1 MFARFASQQA
11 YLFGSKALTMS
22 FKLKMAQVKFKL
34 GKSKSLSTW
43 TLVSWSEFLDP
54 RRNLLSLNFRV
65 SWFLTKPP
73 CRIIV
78 VEDFDIPFDSDHDV
92 LVGLGLENN
101 VNSFRIC
108 PGFEWWEPTPSSWF

>member
-11 YLFGSKALTMS
+11 YLFGSKTLTMS
-22 FKLKMAQVKFKL
+22 FKLKMAQRKFKL

-78 VEDFDIPFDSDHDV
+78 VEDFDIPFDNDHDV
-92 LVGLGLENN
+92 LVDLDLENN
-101 VNSFRIC
+101 VNSFQVY
-108 PGFEWWEPTPSSWF
+108 PGFE